1 MNIIAIALKEMK
13 SDLRDKR
20 AFIFMILFPL
30 ALVLIL
36 GTALSQAFN
45 NDMTIDD
52 SYVLYKI
59 DTSNEESAAFKQFA
73 AHAEK
78 SGIHFKALKKIRMEK
93 RSKRAAVYSLCRS
106 ERRRH

>member
-52 SYVLYKI
+52 SYVLYKM
-59 DTSNEESAAFKQFA
+59 DTSKENMLPLSSLLQKQKNLAFT
-73 AHAEK
+73 
-78 SGIHFKALKKIRMEK
+78 LKR
-93 RSKRAAVYSLCRS
+93 
-106 ERRRH
+106 

>member
-52 SYVLYKI
+52 SYVLYKM
-59 DTSNEESAAFKQFA
+59 DTSNEASAAFEQFA

-78 SGIHFKALKKIRMEK
+78 SGIHFKALKKDQDGK
-93 RSKRAAVYSLCRS
+93 KK
-106 ERRRH
+106 